1 MDESGLATCLL
12 TLACVGNAAAQSTIF
27 LVRHAE
33 HTDTAGGAAP
43 TMAADPDLSPAG
55 RIRAESLAAAL
66 KDAGIT
72 GIFVT
77 EYQRTWQT
85 AAPLAKA
92 LGITVTIVSSKDAP
106 TLAQKVQAATG
117 NVLVVGHSN
126 TLPDLIAA
134 LGIQPPVKI
143 DDAEYDNLFVVVKGA
158 KPVLV
163 RLHYR

>member
-1 MDESGLATCLL
+1 MNVVLATWLL

-27 LVRHAE
+27 VVRHAE
-33 HTDTAGGAAP
+33 RADTAGGAAP

-66 KDAGIT
+66 EDAGIT

-77 EYQRTWQT
+77 EYQRTRQT

-92 LGITVTIVSSKDAP
+92 LGITVTVVPSKDASG
-106 TLAQKVQAATG
+106 LAQKVQAASG

-126 TLPDLIAA
+126 TVPDLIVA
-134 LGIQPPVKI
+134 LGIQALVKI
-143 DDAEYDNLFVVVKGA
+143 DDAEYDHLFVVVKGE